1 MSVPPTTPTQPAEP
15 ELPAETVKP
24 EVSEP
29 AERVYF
35 PELDGLRFVAFLM
48 VFLFHGGVPWGVLR
62 PLIGRTLTD
71 VFRDNGGYGVQLF
84 FILSGY
90 LITALLL
97 REEARYGRIALRAFW
112 IRRILRIWPLYYLIV
127 LIGFFLLP
135 GLMGQF
141 GTSSYRQT
149 LRTYLPSFLAF
160 LGNWSMAWRVPAPD
174 WLSVLWSVCVEEQ
187 FYLIVPLFIAFI
199 APRFRRPI
207 VVGLIV
213 GSIGVRWW
221 CAHRYQSQLMIVFNT
236 FAQFDTLLSGV
247 LLALVM
253 GWDRNRPTLTR
264 WLRWLQW
271 PLYLAIGWVMTRPHL
286 GHGTTFHRTWDFVW
300 VWLCGLGVVIVAIW
314 GNGWLRAALSYS
326 RIVWL
331 GKISYGLYM
340 YHEIALWFREHYLS
354 RLGWFPNKEELL
366 AIATFAL
373 TIGLAAASYYG
384 YERRFL
390 RLKKA
395 WTRVPSR
402 PV

>member
-1 MSVPPTTPTQPAEP
+1 MATGERPAIPAQSVPPPSQADP
-15 ELPAETVKP
+15 
-24 EVSEP
+24 EP
-29 AERVYF
+29 AERIYF

-48 VFLFHGGVPWGVLR
+48 VYLFHGGVPSGVLKR
-62 PLIGRTLTD
+62 VIGKAASD
-71 VFRDNGGYGVQLF
+71 VLRDNGGYGVQLF

-90 LITALLL
+90 LITVLLL
-97 REEARYGRIALRAFW
+97 REEVRFGRIALGAFW
-112 IRRILRIWPLYYLIV
+112 IRRILRIWPLYYLVV
-127 LIGFFLLP
+127 LIGFFVLPGIQGQLGTSGFRETLRIHLLP
-135 GLMGQF
+135 
-141 GTSSYRQT
+141 
-149 LRTYLPSFLAF
+149 FLAF
-160 LGNWSMAWRVPAPD
+160 LGNWSMALIRPAAD

-187 FYLIVPLFIAFI
+187 FYLIVPLFIAFVT
-199 APRFRRPI
+199 PRLRRPL
-207 VVGLIV
+207 VAGLIV
-213 GSIGVRWW
+213 ATIGYRWW
-221 CAHRYQSQLMIVFNT
+221 CAHRYESQLMIVFNT

-253 GWDRNRPTLTR
+253 GWDRNRPVLTR

-271 PLYLAIGWVMTRPHL
+271 PMYLAIGWVISRPHL
-286 GHGTTFHRTWDFVW
+286 GHGTPWHRTWDFVW
-300 VWLCGLGVVIVAIW
+300 VWMCGLGIVIVAVW

-340 YHEIALWFREHYLS
+340 YHEIALWAREYFYP
-354 RLGWFPNKEELL
+354 RLPWFPNKDEILSIVTL
-366 AIATFAL
+366 AL

-390 RLKKA
+390 ELKRA